1 MNIKTLFSTTIAL
14 VFICSLQEVFA
25 ARGNGRRAAREVG
38 QVRGRGNRS
47 RFNSQSGLRS
57 RQLLRDGHG
66 PNQDGRGP
74 RGTLIGPR
82 SDCRRP

>member
-57 RQLLRDGHG
+57 RQLLRDGRG